1 MPDLVIAVDVGS
13 SSARA
18 GVFDERGVLLARA
31 AAPFATA
38 HPQTDHAEHSS
49 DEIWTA
55 VCQAVRGAVAAGH
68 IASDEVKGIA
78 FDATCS
84 LVTLDRAGRPVTASV
99 TGEDRWNVIMW
110 ADHRATAEADEITA
124 TRHRVLDHVGN
135 VMSPEMEIPKLLWL
149 KRHCPDAWRRYGL
162 VLDLTD
168 FLAWKATGCAAIST
182 CTVTCKWTYLSH
194 ERPGWQSDFLSRV
207 GLDDLQD
214 RAALPASTQP
224 IGTSAGTLTTESA
237 SQLGLPSDCVV
248 GVGVIDAHAGG
259 IGVLGGLD
267 ATGLNETLAMIAGT
281 SSCHMAASPDPRQ
294 IPGIWGPY
302 YNAMLPCHWLNEAGQ
317 SATGSLLDH
326 ILDLHA
332 EGQSL
337 GADRHAV
344 MAARIEASLAADGLA
359 FVENLHVLPDFHG
372 NRSPLAD
379 PDSVGVIH
387 GLRLDASA
395 DSLTRLYFATA
406 IGIALGTR
414 HIIDALNDAGY
425 AIDKIRLTG
434 GHAASPLLVQL
445 YADAAGVAVS
455 LPEQPDGVL
464 LGTACVAAAGCGL
477 YPSVT
482 AAATAMT
489 RIGRTVQPAPAARDF
504 FDQRYRAFLL
514 MHEHRRALS
523 RLA

>member
-1 MPDLVIAVDVGS
+1 
-13 SSARA
+13 
-18 GVFDERGVLLARA
+18 
-31 AAPFATA
+31 
-38 HPQTDHAEHSS
+38 
-49 DEIWTA
+49 
-55 VCQAVRGAVAAGH
+55 
-68 IASDEVKGIA
+68 
-78 FDATCS
+78 
-84 LVTLDRAGRPVTASV
+84 
-99 TGEDRWNVIMW
+99 
-110 ADHRATAEADEITA
+110 
-124 TRHRVLDHVGN
+124 VLDHVGN

-149 KRHCPDAWRRYGL
+149 KRHRPDAWSRYGL

-168 FLAWKATGCAAIST
+168 FLTWKATGRAAVST
-182 CTVTCKWTYLSH
+182 CTVTCKWTYLAH
-194 ERPGWQSDFLSRV
+194 EQPGWQRDFLSCI
-207 GLDDLQD
+207 GLDDLPD
-214 RAALPASTQP
+214 RASLPASTQS
-224 IGTSAGTLTTESA
+224 IGTSAGPLTAQSA
-237 SQLGLPSDCVV
+237 AELGLSRDCIV
-248 GVGVIDAHAGG
+248 GVGAIDAHAGG

-267 ATGLNETLAMIAGT
+267 AAGLNETLAMIAGT

-302 YNAMLPCHWLNEAGQ
+302 YNAMLPGRWLNEGGQ

-326 ILDLHA
+326 ILDVHV

-344 MAARIEASLAADGLA
+344 MAARIEAALASSGFG
-359 FVENLHVLPDFHG
+359 FVEDLHVLPDFHG

-425 AIDKIRLTG
+425 AIDQIRLTG

-445 YADAAGVAVS
+445 YADATAVSVS

-464 LGTACVAAAGCGL
+464 SGTACVAAAGCGL
-477 YPSVT
+477 YSSL
-482 AAATAMT
+482 AAAAAEMT
-489 RIGRTVQPAPAARDF
+489 RVGRTVQPAPSARDF
-504 FDQRYRAFLL
+504 FDRRYRAFLL

>member
-1 MPDLVIAVDVGS
+1 MRDLVIAADVGS

-18 GVFDERGVLLARA
+18 GVFDKRGVLLARA
-31 AAPFATA
+31 EAPFSTA
-38 HPQTDHAEHSS
+38 HPLPDHAEHSS
-49 DEIWTA
+49 EEIWTA
-55 VCQAVRGAVAAGH
+55 VCQAVRGAVATGC
-68 IASDEVKGIA
+68 IAADEVRGIA

-84 LVTLDRAGRPVTASV
+84 LVTLDRAGRPVTVSL

-110 ADHRATAEADEITA
+110 ADHRAIAEADEITA

-149 KRHCPDAWRRYGL
+149 KRHCPDAWSRYGL

-168 FLAWKATGCAAIST
+168 FLTWKATGRAAIST
-182 CTVTCKWTYLSH
+182 CTVTCKWTYLAH
-194 ERPGWQSDFLSRV
+194 EQPGWQRDFLSRI
-207 GLDDLQD
+207 GLDDLPD
-214 RAALPASTQP
+214 RAALPASTQS
-224 IGTSAGTLTTESA
+224 IGTSAGPLTAQSA
-237 SQLGLPSDCVV
+237 AELGLSRDCIV
-248 GVGVIDAHAGG
+248 GVGAIDAHAGG

-267 ATGLNETLAMIAGT
+267 AAALNETLAMIAGT

-302 YNAMLPCHWLNEAGQ
+302 YNAMLPGRWLNEGGQ

-326 ILDLHA
+326 ILDVHV

-344 MAARIEASLAADGLA
+344 MAARIEAALASSGFG
-359 FVENLHVLPDFHG
+359 FVEDLHVLPDFHG

-425 AIDKIRLTG
+425 AIDQIRLTG

-445 YADAAGVAVS
+445 YADATAVSVS

-464 LGTACVAAAGCGL
+464 SGTACVAAAGCGL
-477 YPSVT
+477 YSSL
-482 AAATAMT
+482 AAAAAEMT
-489 RIGRTVQPAPAARDF
+489 RVGRTVQPAPSARDF
-504 FDQRYRAFLL
+504 FDRRYRAFLL

>member
-18 GVFDERGVLLARA
+18 GVFDKRGLLLARA
-31 AAPFATA
+31 EAPFTA
-38 HPQTDHAEHSS
+38 AYPQPDHAEHSS
-49 DEIWTA
+49 DEIWAA
-55 VCQAVRGAVAAGH
+55 VCHAVRGAVTAGRIAAE
-68 IASDEVKGIA
+68 DVKGIA

-84 LVTLDRAGRPVTASV
+84 LVTLDSAGQPVTASV
-99 TGEDRWNVIMW
+99 TGEDRWNVIMR
-110 ADHRATAEADEITA
+110 ADHRATTEAEEITD
-124 TRHRVLDHVGN
+124 TNHRVLDHVGN
-135 VMSPEMEIPKLLWL
+135 VMSPEMEVPKLLWL

-168 FLAWKATGCAAIST
+168 FLTWKATGRVAVST
-182 CTVTCKWTYLSH
+182 CTVTCKWTYLAH
-194 ERPGWQSDFLSRV
+194 EKPGWQIDFLSRV

-214 RAALPASTQP
+214 RASLPVSTQS
-224 IGTSAGTLTTESA
+224 IGTSAGLLTAESA
-237 SQLGLPSDCVV
+237 GQLGLSRDCIV
-248 GVGVIDAHAGG
+248 GVGAIDAHAGG
-259 IGVLGGLD
+259 IGLLGDLG
-267 ATGLNETLAMIAGT
+267 ATGLNQTLAMIAGT

-302 YNAMLPCHWLNEAGQ
+302 YNAMLPGYWLNEAGQ

-344 MAARIEASLAADGLA
+344 MAARIETALAAGGFA
-359 FVENLHVLPDFHG
+359 IVEGLHVLPDFHD

-387 GLRLDASA
+387 GLRLDASP

-406 IGIALGTR
+406 VGIALGTR

-425 AIDKIRLTG
+425 AIDQIRLTG
-434 GHAASPLLVQL
+434 GHAASPLLIQL

-464 LGTACVAAAGCGL
+464 LGTACIAAAGSEL

-482 AAATAMT
+482 AAAAAMS
-489 RIGRTVQPAPAARDF
+489 RIGRTVQPASAARDF
-504 FDQRYRAFLL
+504 FDRRYRAFLL

>member
-1 MPDLVIAVDVGS
+1 MRDLVIAVDVGS

-18 GVFDERGVLLARA
+18 GVFDKRGVLLARA
-31 AAPFATA
+31 EAPFSTA
-38 HPQTDHAEHSS
+38 HPLPDHAEHSS

-55 VCQAVRGAVAAGH
+55 VCQAVREAVATGRIAAG
-68 IASDEVKGIA
+68 EVKGIA

-84 LVTLDRAGRPVTASV
+84 LVALDRAGRPVTVSV

-110 ADHRATAEADEITA
+110 ADHRATAEAEEITA

-149 KRHCPDAWRRYGL
+149 KRHCPDAWSRYGL

-168 FLAWKATGCAAIST
+168 FLTWKATGRAAVST
-182 CTVTCKWTYLSH
+182 CTVTCKWTYLAH
-194 ERPGWQSDFLSRV
+194 EKPGWQSDFLSRI
-207 GLDDLQD
+207 GLDDLPD
-214 RAALPASTQP
+214 RASLPASTQS
-224 IGTSAGTLTTESA
+224 IGTSASPLTAQSA
-237 SQLGLPSDCVV
+237 AELGLPRDCIV
-248 GVGVIDAHAGG
+248 GVGAIDAHAGG

-267 ATGLNETLAMIAGT
+267 AAALNETLAMIAGT

-302 YNAMLPCHWLNEAGQ
+302 YDAMLPGYWLNEGGQ

-326 ILDLHA
+326 ILNLHT

-344 MAARIEASLAADGLA
+344 MAARIEAARAESGLA
-359 FVENLHVLPDFHG
+359 FVEGLHVLPDFHG

-425 AIDKIRLTG
+425 AIDQIRLTG

-445 YADAAGVAVS
+445 YADAAGVSVS

-464 LGTACVAAAGCGL
+464 SGTACAAAAGCGL
-477 YPSVT
+477 YPSLT
-482 AAATAMT
+482 AAAAEMT
-489 RIGRTVQPAPAARDF
+489 RIGRTVQPVPSVRDF
-504 FDQRYRAFLL
+504 FDRRYRAFLL
-514 MHEHRRALS
+514 MHEQRQALS

>member
-1 MPDLVIAVDVGS
+1 
-13 SSARA
+13 
-18 GVFDERGVLLARA
+18 
-31 AAPFATA
+31 
-38 HPQTDHAEHSS
+38 
-49 DEIWTA
+49 
-55 VCQAVRGAVAAGH
+55 
-68 IASDEVKGIA
+68 
-78 FDATCS
+78 
-84 LVTLDRAGRPVTASV
+84 
-99 TGEDRWNVIMW
+99 
-110 ADHRATAEADEITA
+110 
-124 TRHRVLDHVGN
+124 
-135 VMSPEMEIPKLLWL
+135 MSPEMEIPKLLWL
-149 KRHCPDAWRRYGL
+149 KRHCPDAWLRYGL

-168 FLAWKATGCAAIST
+168 FLTWKATGRPAIST
-182 CTVTCKWTYLSH
+182 CTVTCKWTYLAH
-194 ERPGWQSDFLSRV
+194 EKPGWQRDFLSRI
-207 GLDDLQD
+207 GLDDLQE
-214 RAALPASTQP
+214 RASLPASTLP
-224 IGTSAGTLTTESA
+224 IGASAGPLTAESA
-237 SQLGLPSDCVV
+237 GQLGLPSDCIV
-248 GVGVIDAHAGG
+248 GVGAIDAHAGG

-267 ATGLNETLAMIAGT
+267 TTGLNETLAMIAGT

-302 YNAMLPCHWLNEAGQ
+302 YNAMLPGHWLNEAGQ

-344 MAARIEASLAADGLA
+344 MAARIETALAAGGLA
-359 FVENLHVLPDFHG
+359 FVEDLHVLPDFHG

-395 DSLTRLYFATA
+395 ASLTRLYFATA
-406 IGIALGTR
+406 VGIAVGTR

-425 AIDKIRLTG
+425 TIANIRLTG

-477 YPSVT
+477 YSSVT
-482 AAATAMT
+482 AAAAAMA
-489 RIGRTVQPAPAARDF
+489 RIGRTVQPTPAARDF